1 MLAKSFTTT
10 LALAGVVG
18 MKDLMKNLC
27 VSVLDVLYLACIWVA
42 GAAIVCMSLII
53 PWGVFSRYVLGTGSQ
68 WPEPIAI
75 LFMMMFT
82 FIGGAAA
89 FRANAHIAV
98 SMLTDVMP
106 PVLRQLSAWVVDAL
120 MLLVS
125 GFVTWYGIRLCMDT
139 MGQSISEL
147 SWLPVG
153 VTYLALPVGSAITF
167 LFVLERRMI
176 GPQESRHLMRYEED
190 QVQSEGAH

>member
-1 MLAKSFTTT
+1 
-10 LALAGVVG
+10 
-18 MKDLMKNLC
+18 MKQLC
-27 VSVLDVLYLACIWVA
+27 VKVLDALYLACIWVA
-42 GAAIVCMSLII
+42 GFAILCMSLII
-53 PWGVFSRYVLGTGSQ
+53 PWGVFSRYVLGAGSQ

-98 SMLTDVMP
+98 TILTDVLP
-106 PVLRQLSAWVVDAL
+106 QNLRKLSAWIVDAL

-125 GFVTWYGIRLCMDT
+125 GFVTWYGTRLCVET

-147 SWLPVG
+147 GWLPVG
-153 VTYLALPVGSAITF
+153 VTYMALPIGSAITF
-167 LFVLERRMI
+167 LFVLERSFV
-176 GPQESRHLMRYEED
+176 GPQESRRLMKYEED
-190 QVQSEGAH
+190 DQVTEGAN